1 MFSVV
6 VLSVKNE
13 FLYLGLDHFVTVL
26 LVTNKTKTRQTKKY
40 LNSNYAKM
48 NGGQPLIYD
57 TFNIETFGSKNMV
70 PGFLIIS
77 IFGRT
82 FIGHFKFNS
91 TSNV

>member
-1 MFSVV
+1 MHG
-6 VLSVKNE
+6 E
-13 FLYLGLDHFVTVL
+13 QGLIFD
-26 LVTNKTKTRQTKKY
+26 
-40 LNSNYAKM
+40 A
-48 NGGQPLIYD
+48 
-57 TFNIETFGSKNMV
+57 FNIETFGSKNMV